1 MKRSSKVSRCSLRA
15 AVVAGALASALVLGA
30 ETSRGQSGP
39 DMTAVYGRGIHAYF
53 ANRTSQADAYFSQV
67 INAGSQDPR
76 VFYFRAM
83 ARLRAGRQYE
93 AQQDMQLG
101 AMFEARDP
109 GAAGS
114 VGQALT
120 RIQGRNRQVLEQYRR
135 QARLL
140 HSEDQAALAQARYRE
155 QRRQETE
162 VLRQESPVDLGT
174 LADGDAPPAAPP
186 AETATPQPELTEE
199 PAIPAEEPGAV
210 ETVDDAVNPFG
221 TPEPVADAPPMIEDP
236 AVPANDMPAS
246 DDPFGDAGFG
256 DEPEADAGTPFDDS
270 ATEPSAEQPSLPT
283 DDDPFGDVPAADDA
297 GAGADEPFGD
307 APATGD
313 AAEDPFSM
321 GDPADDA
328 TTPAESTEPAGQGG
342 EGGGLLGRVLGRT
355 FSDLMPSL
363 PTTLPG
369 MGESDVPAAMPPA
382 EDFEFGPGDAPV
394 ADAPVADGQP
404 ATAEE
409 GDAGFGTDD
418 PFSPATD
425 DPFAPSADDPSS
437 GDPTTEESPA
447 ASDAPAEEPAAEDA
461 GDPFSDPF
469 GGGDSADPFAPSDDG
484 PAAADDETEAPTE
497 EPAADGDASG
507 ESFEDD
513 PFGGN

>member
-1 MKRSSKVSRCSLRA
+1 MKRSSRVSRHPLRA
-15 AVVAGALASALVLGA
+15 TLVASALVSALVLGA

-53 ANRTSQADAYFSQV
+53 ANRTSQADAYFTQV

-140 HSEDQAALAQARYRE
+140 HSEDQAALAQARYQE

-162 VLRQESPVDLGT
+162 VLRQQSPVDLGV
-174 LADGDAPPAAPP
+174 LADGDAPPVAPP
-186 AETATPQPELTEE
+186 ATPQPELTEE
-199 PAIPAEEPGAV
+199 PAIPAVAPGV
-210 ETVDDAVNPFG
+210 IETAEDDVNPFG
-221 TPEPVADAPPMIEDP
+221 TPEPEAEAPLTVDQP
-236 AVPANDMPAS
+236 AVAADEMPAS

-256 DEPEADAGTPFDDS
+256 DQPEADAGAGSLFDDP
-270 ATEPSAEQPSLPT
+270 AAEPA
-283 DDDPFGDVPAADDA
+283 DDDPFGD
-297 GAGADEPFGD
+297 
-307 APATGD
+307 APVAGD
-313 AAEDPFSM
+313 AADDPFSM
-321 GDPADDA
+321 GDSAADA
-328 TTPAESTEPAGQGG
+328 TVPAESAEPEGQGG
-342 EGGGLLGRVLGRT
+342 ESGGLLGRVLGRT

-369 MGESDVPAAMPPA
+369 MGESDDPAAMPPA
-382 EDFEFGPGDAPV
+382 EDFEFGP
-394 ADAPVADGQP
+394 ADAPAAADQP

-409 GDAGFGTDD
+409 GDAGFGMDD
-418 PFSPATD
+418 PFSPAAD
-425 DPFAPSADDPSS
+425 DPFNPSADSS
-437 GDPTTEESPA
+437 SDAPLAEEPPA
-447 ASDAPAEEPAAEDA
+447 ASDAPAEDPAAEDA

-469 GGGDSADPFAPSDDG
+469 GSGDSADPFAPTDEDS
-484 PAAADDETEAPTE
+484 ATADDEAAAPTE
-497 EPAADGDASG
+497 EPTADGDASG
-507 ESFEDD
+507 ETFEDD